1 MVRNNKTCILCG
13 NKYSY
18 CSGCAEFDHLP
29 RWMECYCSENC
40 KDIFNILSGYNM
52 NHKTKEEAKALL
64 EKCDL
69 TKTDAYNEFNRN
81 CINTIMTDETST
93 LDASSSAETIK
104 PVATAGQV
112 ATVGE
117 PIMNAPEP
125 LPETTITIDESII
138 ETNKVSDPVMG
149 DTAIK
154 QPKRMKYTKKK

>member
-40 KDIFNILSGYNM
+40 KDIFNILSSYNM

-69 TKTDAYNEFNRN
+69 TMTDTYSEFNKN
-81 CINTIMTDETST
+81 CINSIMAD
-93 LDASSSAETIK
+93 ETIK
-104 PVATAGQV
+104 PVDTAGKIT
-112 ATVGE
+112 TVNE
-117 PIMNAPEP
+117 PIMNTPEP
-125 LPETTITIDESII
+125 LPETTVAVDESII

-149 DTAIK
+149 DTAVK
-154 QPKRMKYTKKK
+154 QSKRMKYTKKK

>member
-1 MVRNNKTCILCG
+1 MVRKNKTCILCG

-40 KDIFNILSGYNM
+40 KDIFNILSSYNM

-69 TKTDAYNEFNRN
+69 TMTDTYSEFNKN
-81 CINTIMTDETST
+81 CINSIMSD
-93 LDASSSAETIK
+93 ETIK
-104 PVATAGQV
+104 PVDTAGKIT
-112 ATVGE
+112 TVDE
-117 PIMNAPEP
+117 PIMNTPEP
-125 LPETTITIDESII
+125 LPETTVAVDESII

-149 DTAIK
+149 DTAVK
-154 QPKRMKYTKKK
+154 QSKRIKYTKKK

>member
-40 KDIFNILSGYNM
+40 KDIFNILSSYNI

-69 TKTDAYNEFNRN
+69 TMTDTYSEFNKN
-81 CINTIMTDETST
+81 CINSIMAD
-93 LDASSSAETIK
+93 ETIK
-104 PVATAGQV
+104 PVDTAGKIT
-112 ATVGE
+112 TVNE
-117 PIMNAPEP
+117 PIMNTPEP
-125 LPETTITIDESII
+125 LPETTVAVDESII

-149 DTAIK
+149 DTAVK
-154 QPKRMKYTKKK
+154 QSKRMKYTKKK

>member
-40 KDIFNILSGYNM
+40 KDIFNILSSYNM

-69 TKTDAYNEFNRN
+69 TMTDTYSEFNKN
-81 CINTIMTDETST
+81 CINSIIADEISTLAETTADETV
-93 LDASSSAETIK
+93 K
-104 PVATAGQV
+104 PLYTSGQV
-112 ATVGE
+112 TAIE
-117 PIMNAPEP
+117 KPIMNTSEA
-125 LPETTITIDESII
+125 TVTIEESI

-149 DTAIK
+149 DTAVK
-154 QPKRMKYTKKK
+154 QPKRMKYANKRSN

>member
-40 KDIFNILSGYNM
+40 KDIFNILSSYNM

-69 TKTDAYNEFNRN
+69 TMTDTYSEFNKN
-81 CINTIMTDETST
+81 CINSIMAD
-93 LDASSSAETIK
+93 ETIK
-104 PVATAGQV
+104 PVATADRIT
-112 ATVGE
+112 TVDG
-117 PIMNAPEP
+117 PIMNIPEP
-125 LPETTITIDESII
+125 LTETTVTVDESII

-149 DTAIK
+149 DTAVK

>member
-40 KDIFNILSGYNM
+40 KDIFNILSSYNM

-69 TKTDAYNEFNRN
+69 TMTDTYSEFNKN
-81 CINTIMTDETST
+81 CINSIMTDKIST
-93 LDASSSAETIK
+93 LDEITVDETIK
-104 PVATAGQV
+104 PTAAAGQIT
-112 ATVGE
+112 TVE
-117 PIMNAPEP
+117 KLIMNTPEP
-125 LPETTITIDESII
+125 LPETTVTVDESII

-149 DTAIK
+149 DTAVK
-154 QPKRMKYTKKK
+154 QSKRMKYTKKK

>member
-40 KDIFNILSGYNM
+40 KDIFNILSSYNM

-69 TKTDAYNEFNRN
+69 TMTDTYSEFNKN
-81 CINTIMTDETST
+81 CINSIMSD
-93 LDASSSAETIK
+93 ETIK
-104 PVATAGQV
+104 PVDTSGKIT
-112 ATVGE
+112 TVDE
-117 PIMNAPEP
+117 PIMNTPEP
-125 LPETTITIDESII
+125 LPETTVAVDESII

-149 DTAIK
+149 DTAVK

>member
-40 KDIFNILSGYNM
+40 KDIFNILSSYNM

-69 TKTDAYNEFNRN
+69 TMTDTYSEFNLD
-81 CINTIMTDETST
+81 CINSIMAD
-93 LDASSSAETIK
+93 ETIK
-104 PVATAGQV
+104 PVATTGQIT
-112 ATVGE
+112 TVDE
-117 PIMNAPEP
+117 PIMNTPEP
-125 LPETTITIDESII
+125 LPETTVTVDESII

-149 DTAIK
+149 DTAVK
-154 QPKRMKYTKKK
+154 QSKRMKYTKKK

>member
-40 KDIFNILSGYNM
+40 KDIFNILSSYNM

-69 TKTDAYNEFNRN
+69 TMTDTYSEFNKN
-81 CINTIMTDETST
+81 CINSIMAD
-93 LDASSSAETIK
+93 ETIK
-104 PVATAGQV
+104 PVDTAGKIT
-112 ATVGE
+112 TVDE
-117 PIMNAPEP
+117 PIMNTLEP
-125 LPETTITIDESII
+125 LPETTVAVDESII

-149 DTAIK
+149 DTAVK
-154 QPKRMKYTKKK
+154 QSKRIKYTKKK

>member
-40 KDIFNILSGYNM
+40 KDIFNILSSYNM

-69 TKTDAYNEFNRN
+69 TMTDTYSEFNKN
-81 CINTIMTDETST
+81 CINSIMAD
-93 LDASSSAETIK
+93 ETIK
-104 PVATAGQV
+104 PVDTAGKIT
-112 ATVGE
+112 TVDE
-117 PIMNAPEP
+117 PIMNTPEP
-125 LPETTITIDESII
+125 LPEITVAVDESII

-149 DTAIK
+149 DTAVK
-154 QPKRMKYTKKK
+154 QSKRMKYTKKK

>member
-13 NKYSY
+13 KKYSY

-40 KDIFNILSGYNM
+40 KDIFNILSSYNM
-52 NHKTKEEAKALL
+52 NHKTKEEAKTLL

-69 TKTDAYNEFNRN
+69 TMIDTYSEFNRN
-81 CINTIMTDETST
+81 CINSIMTDETSNK
-93 LDASSSAETIK
+93 DNSAETIDPTK
-104 PVATAGQV
+104 PVPTSGQV

-125 LPETTITIDESII
+125 LTETTVTIKESDTT
-138 ETNKVSDPVMG
+138 ETISDPVMG
-149 DTAIK
+149 DTTIK

>member
-1 MVRNNKTCILCG
+1 MVKDNKTCILCG
-13 NKYSY
+13 KKYSY
-18 CSGCAEFDHLP
+18 CSGCSEFDHLP
-29 RWMECYCSENC
+29 RWMGCYCSENC
-40 KDIFNILSGYNM
+40 KDVFNILSGYNM
-52 NHKTKEEAKALL
+52 KHKTKEEAKALL

-69 TKTDAYNEFNRN
+69 TKTDTYNEFNRN
-81 CINTIMTDETST
+81 CINSIITDEISF
-93 LDASSSAETIK
+93 DINDSDETIK

-112 ATVGE
+112 TTVGE

-125 LPETTITIDESII
+125 LPETTVTFDESII

>member
-40 KDIFNILSGYNM
+40 KDIFNILSSYNM
-52 NHKTKEEAKALL
+52 NHKTKEEAKALF

-69 TKTDAYNEFNRN
+69 TMTDTYSEFNKN
-81 CINTIMTDETST
+81 CINSIMAD
-93 LDASSSAETIK
+93 ETIK
-104 PVATAGQV
+104 PVDTAGKIT
-112 ATVGE
+112 TVDE
-117 PIMNAPEP
+117 PIMNTPEP
-125 LPETTITIDESII
+125 LPETTVAVDESII

-149 DTAIK
+149 DTAVK
-154 QPKRMKYTKKK
+154 QPKRMKYTSKKK

>member
-40 KDIFNILSGYNM
+40 KDIFNILSSYNM

-69 TKTDAYNEFNRN
+69 TMTDTYSEFNKN
-81 CINTIMTDETST
+81 CINSIMAD
-93 LDASSSAETIK
+93 ETIK
-104 PVATAGQV
+104 PVDTAGKIT
-112 ATVGE
+112 TVDE
-117 PIMNAPEP
+117 PIMNTPEP
-125 LPETTITIDESII
+125 LPETTVTVDESII

-149 DTAIK
+149 DTAVK
-154 QPKRMKYTKKK
+154 QSKRMKYTSKKK

>member
-40 KDIFNILSGYNM
+40 KDIFNILSSYNM

-69 TKTDAYNEFNRN
+69 TMTDTYSEFNKN
-81 CINTIMTDETST
+81 CINSIMADEIST
-93 LDASSSAETIK
+93 LDETTADETIK
-104 PVATAGQV
+104 PVATVGKIT
-112 ATVGE
+112 TVDE
-117 PIMNAPEP
+117 PIMNTPEP
-125 LPETTITIDESII
+125 LSETTITVDESII

-149 DTAIK
+149 ETAIK

>member
-40 KDIFNILSGYNM
+40 KDIFNILSSYNM

-69 TKTDAYNEFNRN
+69 TMTDTYSEFNKN
-81 CINTIMTDETST
+81 CINSIMTDKIST
-93 LDASSSAETIK
+93 LDETTVDETIK
-104 PVATAGQV
+104 PVDAAGQIT
-112 ATVGE
+112 TVE
-117 PIMNAPEP
+117 KPIMNTPEP
-125 LPETTITIDESII
+125 LPETTVAVDESII

-149 DTAIK
+149 DTAVK
-154 QPKRMKYTKKK
+154 QSKRMKYTKKK

>member
-40 KDIFNILSGYNM
+40 KDIFNILSSYNM
-52 NHKTKEEAKALL
+52 NHKTKEKAKALL

-69 TKTDAYNEFNRN
+69 TMTDTYSEFNKN
-81 CINTIMTDETST
+81 CINSIMSD
-93 LDASSSAETIK
+93 ETIK
-104 PVATAGQV
+104 PVDTAGKIT
-112 ATVGE
+112 TV
-117 PIMNAPEP
+117 
-125 LPETTITIDESII
+125 DESII

-149 DTAIK
+149 NTAVK

>member
-40 KDIFNILSGYNM
+40 KDIFNILSSYNM

-69 TKTDAYNEFNRN
+69 TMTDTYSEFNKN
-81 CINTIMTDETST
+81 CINSIMAD
-93 LDASSSAETIK
+93 ETIK
-104 PVATAGQV
+104 PVDTAGQIT
-112 ATVGE
+112 TVDE
-117 PIMNAPEP
+117 PIMNTPEP
-125 LPETTITIDESII
+125 LPETTVTVDESII

-149 DTAIK
+149 DTAVK
-154 QPKRMKYTKKK
+154 QSKRMKYTKKK

>member
-40 KDIFNILSGYNM
+40 KDIFNILSSYNM

-69 TKTDAYNEFNRN
+69 TMTDTYSEFNKN
-81 CINTIMTDETST
+81 CINSIMAD
-93 LDASSSAETIK
+93 ETIK
-104 PVATAGQV
+104 PVATADRIT
-112 ATVGE
+112 TVDR
-117 PIMNAPEP
+117 PIMNIPEP
-125 LPETTITIDESII
+125 LTETTVTVDESII

-149 DTAIK
+149 DTAVK
-154 QPKRMKYTKKK
+154 QSKRMKYTKKK

>member
-40 KDIFNILSGYNM
+40 KDIFNILSSYNM

-69 TKTDAYNEFNRN
+69 TMTDTYSEFNLD
-81 CINTIMTDETST
+81 CINSIMAD
-93 LDASSSAETIK
+93 ETIK
-104 PVATAGQV
+104 PVATTGQIT
-112 ATVGE
+112 TVDE
-117 PIMNAPEP
+117 PIMNTPEP
-125 LPETTITIDESII
+125 LPETIVTVDESII

-149 DTAIK
+149 DTAVK

>member
-40 KDIFNILSGYNM
+40 KDIFNILSSYNM

-69 TKTDAYNEFNRN
+69 TMTDTYSEFNKN
-81 CINTIMTDETST
+81 CINSIIAD
-93 LDASSSAETIK
+93 ETIK
-104 PVATAGQV
+104 PVDTAGQIT
-112 ATVGE
+112 TVDE
-117 PIMNAPEP
+117 PIMNTPEP
-125 LPETTITIDESII
+125 LPETTVTVDESII

-149 DTAIK
+149 DTAVK

>member
-13 NKYSY
+13 KKYSY

-52 NHKTKEEAKALL
+52 KHKTKEEAKSLL

-69 TKTDAYNEFNRN
+69 TMTDTYSEFNRN
-81 CINTIMTDETST
+81 CINSIITDETST
-93 LDASSSAETIK
+93 SDAYDSVKTIE
-104 PVATAGQV
+104 PVHTADQV
-112 ATVGE
+112 ATVEE

-125 LPETTITIDESII
+125 LSETTVAVEEPVTEI
-138 ETNKVSDPVMG
+138 NKVSDPVMG

>member
-40 KDIFNILSGYNM
+40 KDIFNILSSYNM

-69 TKTDAYNEFNRN
+69 TMTDTYSEFNKN
-81 CINTIMTDETST
+81 CINSIMTDKIST
-93 LDASSSAETIK
+93 LDETTADETIK
-104 PVATAGQV
+104 PVATAGQI
-112 ATVGE
+112 TIVGE
-117 PIMNAPEP
+117 PIMNIPEP
-125 LPETTITIDESII
+125 LPETTVTVDESII

-149 DTAIK
+149 DTAVK
-154 QPKRMKYTKKK
+154 QSKRMKYTKKK

>member
-40 KDIFNILSGYNM
+40 KDIFNILSSYNM

-69 TKTDAYNEFNRN
+69 TMTDTYSEFNKN
-81 CINTIMTDETST
+81 CINSIMAD
-93 LDASSSAETIK
+93 ETIK
-104 PVATAGQV
+104 PVDTAGKIT
-112 ATVGE
+112 TVDE
-117 PIMNAPEP
+117 PIMNTPEP
-125 LPETTITIDESII
+125 LPETTVAVDESII

-149 DTAIK
+149 DTAVK

>member
-40 KDIFNILSGYNM
+40 KDIFNILSSYNM

-69 TKTDAYNEFNRN
+69 TMTDTYSEFNKN
-81 CINTIMTDETST
+81 CINSIMAD
-93 LDASSSAETIK
+93 ETIK
-104 PVATAGQV
+104 PVATAGQIT
-112 ATVGE
+112 TVDG
-117 PIMNAPEP
+117 PIMNTPEP
-125 LPETTITIDESII
+125 LTETTVTVDESII
-138 ETNKVSDPVMG
+138 ETNKISDPVMG
-149 DTAIK
+149 ETAIK

>member
-40 KDIFNILSGYNM
+40 KDIFNILSSYNM

-69 TKTDAYNEFNRN
+69 TMTDTYSEFNKN
-81 CINTIMTDETST
+81 CINSIMTDKIST
-93 LDASSSAETIK
+93 LDETTADETIK
-104 PVATAGQV
+104 PVDAAGQIT
-112 ATVGE
+112 TVGE
-117 PIMNAPEP
+117 PIMNTPEP
-125 LPETTITIDESII
+125 LPETTVTVDESII

>member
-40 KDIFNILSGYNM
+40 KDIFNILSSYNM

-69 TKTDAYNEFNRN
+69 TMTDTYSEFNKN
-81 CINTIMTDETST
+81 CINSIIADEIST
-93 LDASSSAETIK
+93 LDETTSDKTIK
-104 PVATAGQV
+104 PVATAGRIT
-112 ATVGE
+112 TVEE
-117 PIMNAPEP
+117 PIMNTPEP
-125 LPETTITIDESII
+125 LPETTVTVDESII

-149 DTAIK
+149 DTAVK
-154 QPKRMKYTKKK
+154 QSKRMKYTKKK

>member
-40 KDIFNILSGYNM
+40 KDIFNILSSYNM

-69 TKTDAYNEFNRN
+69 TMTDTYSEFNKN
-81 CINTIMTDETST
+81 CINSIMAD
-93 LDASSSAETIK
+93 ETIK
-104 PVATAGQV
+104 PVDTAGQIT
-112 ATVGE
+112 TVDE
-117 PIMNAPEP
+117 PIMNTPEP
-125 LPETTITIDESII
+125 LPETIVTVDESII

-149 DTAIK
+149 DTAVK
-154 QPKRMKYTKKK
+154 QSKRMKYTKKK

>member
-29 RWMECYCSENC
+29 RWMEIYCSENC
-40 KDIFNILSGYNM
+40 KKIFNALSSYNM
-52 NHKTKEEAKALL
+52 NHKTKEEAKAIL

-69 TKTDAYNEFNRN
+69 TMTDTYSEFNKN
-81 CINTIMTDETST
+81 CINSIMADEIST
-93 LDASSSAETIK
+93 LNETTSDETIK

-112 ATVGE
+112 TTVGE

-125 LPETTITIDESII
+125 LPETTVTIENSTIK
-138 ETNKVSDPVMG
+138 ETVSDPVMG

>member
-40 KDIFNILSGYNM
+40 KDIFNILSSYNM

-69 TKTDAYNEFNRN
+69 TMTDTYSEFNKN
-81 CINTIMTDETST
+81 CINSIMSD
-93 LDASSSAETIK
+93 ETIK
-104 PVATAGQV
+104 SVDTAGKIT
-112 ATVGE
+112 TVDE
-117 PIMNAPEP
+117 PIMNTPEP
-125 LPETTITIDESII
+125 LPETTVAVDESII

-149 DTAIK
+149 DTAVK

>member
-40 KDIFNILSGYNM
+40 KDIFNILSSYNM

-69 TKTDAYNEFNRN
+69 TMTDTYSEFNKN
-81 CINTIMTDETST
+81 CINSIMADKIST
-93 LDASSSAETIK
+93 LDETTAETIK
-104 PVATAGQV
+104 PVATAGQI
-112 ATVGE
+112 TIVGE
-117 PIMNAPEP
+117 PIMNIPEP
-125 LPETTITIDESII
+125 LPETTVTVDESII

-149 DTAIK
+149 DTAVK
-154 QPKRMKYTKKK
+154 QSKRMKYTKKK